1 MTGRIIHSEPQGARL
16 PVLGKI
22 KVGEKV
28 VNKNGKEYPTS
39 TDYFI
44 SKGKYEELF
53 REVYGEKPNRI
64 QIVFI
69 SDKIKDVCD
78 ESYQFRDAQGRLL
91 AEGDGFK
98 WKAFN
103 SKSDKYD
110 YGVSASLE
118 EMQDTFKG
126 ATLSTTLTL
135 RFLLPKIRGV
145 FGAWQFTTKGVHSS
159 IPAIR
164 DTFDNVQMTAGTV
177 INIPFDLIVEKVT
190 SQKPG
195 AKSVFPVV
203 SLIPNLSQE
212 NLEMLSEFVESG
224 QRFKGVLTEERL
236 MQLSSSNAIAQL
248 QSHNEDVEETA
259 VNRAEEINPPQNSQ
273 PTAEYLNK
281 FEQEY
286 LMDEM
291 LKAGIEK
298 EWIPNLLTYKG
309 IESMEKFPFKLRDTF
324 FNAIKGGQALAKAK
338 ELAGVK

>member
-1 MTGRIIHSEPQGARL
+1 MLGRIIKAEPQGARL

-28 VNKNGKEYPTS
+28 LNKSGKEYPVS

-44 SKGKYEELF
+44 AKGKYEHLF
-53 REVYGEKPNRI
+53 NEVYGEKPNRI

-69 SDKIKDVCD
+69 SDNIKDVCD
-78 ESYQFRDAQGRLL
+78 ESYQFRDGQGRLL
-91 AEGDGFK
+91 AEGDGER

-103 SKSDKYD
+103 SKTDKYD
-110 YGVSASLE
+110 YGVGASLE
-118 EMQDTFKG
+118 EMQDMYKG

-164 DTFDNVQMTAGTV
+164 DTFDNVQITAGTV

-203 SLIPNLSQE
+203 TLIPNVSQE
-212 NLEMLSEFVESG
+212 NLEMLSEYVESG
-224 QRFKGVLTEERL
+224 QRFKGVLTEERIA
-236 MQLSSSNAIAQL
+236 QLTSGSAIAQL
-248 QSHNEDVEETA
+248 EAH
-259 VNRAEEINPPQNSQ
+259 
-273 PTAEYLNK
+273 
-281 FEQEY
+281 EQEAEVVAEVSPSIEVAASEFLDKY
-286 LMDEM
+286 EQEVLLEAMKE
-291 LKAGIEK
+291 AGIK
-298 EWIPNLLTYKG
+298 EEWVTLLLNYKE
-309 IESMEKFPFKLRDTF
+309 IKSIKEFPRNQADNFYQ
-324 FNAIKGGQALAKAK
+324 AIKTGVALKKAK
-338 ELAGVK
+338 ELAGV